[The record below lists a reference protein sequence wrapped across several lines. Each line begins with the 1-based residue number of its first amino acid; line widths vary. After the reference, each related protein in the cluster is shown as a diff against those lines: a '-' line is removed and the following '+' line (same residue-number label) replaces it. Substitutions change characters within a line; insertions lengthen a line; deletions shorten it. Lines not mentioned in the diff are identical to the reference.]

1 VLEEYNFSR
10 FFSFKFSSILNNFII
25 FCKLN
30 LVGFNHFRNLW
41 FLCLFEGWQHLNQ
54 VDGDSKNIFGC
65 NSYLFKFF
73 GVVLYL
79 SVQTNLTTIKW
90 ILILFQSYKPWL
102 FNSLDGDLIFFL
114 RILIWMINNLLLTS
128 WEMASAIFSI
138 SLALR

>member
-1 VLEEYNFSR
+1 MLEKHHFSR
-10 FFSFKFSSILNNFII
+10 FFSFQFSSILNNFII

-30 LVGFNHFRNLW
+30 LISFNHFRNLW

-79 SVQTNLTTIKW
+79 SVQINLTAIKW

-102 FNSLDGDLIFFL
+102 FNSPNRDLIFFL
-114 RILIWMINNLLLTS
+114 GILIWMINNLLLAS
-128 WEMASAIFSI
+128 WAMASAIFSI